1 MASSHSEAR
10 TLVLQYVHECIST
23 DSSDAAR
30 FQKLI
35 PLCKAAAVEAAAAAA
50 HLTPDTSDEAL
61 VCLHLSEETRRLA
74 AVGSYRSL
82 ERLLDRHH
90 KVGSGAGGMG
100 GGGGVSC
107 YLNRVSVAQR
117 ENAATMAP
125 TEHKCCHRGSHSGSI
140 CVWSTQHLFVEH
152 AAFLCGARS
161 IYICVWSTQHLCAEH
176 AAFVCGARSICVE
189 HAAFVW
195 HLPRCSVA
203 ATVAA
208 YVLGAI
214 CARCHLCSVAAMVA
228 AFSR

>member
-10 TLVLQYVHECIST
+10 TLVLQYMHECIST

-90 KVGSGAGGMG
+90 KVGSGAGGVG
-100 GGGGVSC
+100 G
-107 YLNRVSVAQR
+107 
-117 ENAATMAP
+117 E
-125 TEHKCCHRGSHSGSI
+125 E
-140 CVWSTQHLFVEH
+140 W
-152 AAFLCGARS
+152 
-161 IYICVWSTQHLCAEH
+161 
-176 AAFVCGARSICVE
+176 
-189 HAAFVW
+189 
-195 HLPRCSVA
+195 
-203 ATVAA
+203 
-208 YVLGAI
+208 
-214 CARCHLCSVAAMVA
+214 
-228 AFSR
+228 